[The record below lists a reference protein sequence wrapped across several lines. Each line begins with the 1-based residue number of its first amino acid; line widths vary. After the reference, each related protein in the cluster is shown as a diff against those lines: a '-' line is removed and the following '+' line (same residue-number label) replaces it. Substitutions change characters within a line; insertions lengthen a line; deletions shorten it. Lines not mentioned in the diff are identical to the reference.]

1 MIRTA
6 ARSKPSRYDPYLD
19 AEFALLSSLM
29 LNPELMKDVGGTGL
43 ASTDFETKEFGE
55 LFARLSNLWIAGS
68 SWSEAESAKSIQG
81 CGVERQTLVRMLEL
95 GALYAHDLKYF
106 IKRVMETSR
115 KFRLASV
122 IDRASES
129 ILAKQDGA
137 LAETIRILEAE
148 IEQLKA
154 DRSLRLYD
162 CHQLGTMSE
171 QAKRKVNITKAET
184 GLYEVDAIVGGLHA
198 GDLSVLAARSSVGK
212 TAFALQIAHY
222 NAKKER
228 PVLFVSLEMSAV
240 DIFDRLVASDTN
252 ISISKLRTGREGLT
266 DDEFSEFLDSSEF
279 MRDLPLTV
287 LAPASATVS
296 DIRTA
301 AKISKAKAGGLGLV
315 VVDYL
320 TFIKHPNVRLDRRE
334 QIGEICK
341 QLKQV
346 ANDLEVPIMVLSQL
360 NRQAEG
366 EIPTLSMLRESGSVE
381 EDADQVIFV
390 HRQTRSDRDGKIIVA
405 KNRHGQCGIVD
416 ADWDGTRMRYA
427 TEQSGG
433 HYAAASVKWEG

>member
-1 MIRTA
+1 
-6 ARSKPSRYDPYLD
+6 
-19 AEFALLSSLM
+19 
-29 LNPELMKDVGGTGL
+29 
-43 ASTDFETKEFGE
+43 
-55 LFARLSNLWIAGS
+55 
-68 SWSEAESAKSIQG
+68 
-81 CGVERQTLVRMLEL
+81 
-95 GALYAHDLKYF
+95 
-106 IKRVMETSR
+106 
-115 KFRLASV
+115 
-122 IDRASES
+122 
-129 ILAKQDGA
+129 
-137 LAETIRILEAE
+137 
-148 IEQLKA
+148 
-154 DRSLRLYD
+154 
-162 CHQLGTMSE
+162 
-171 QAKRKVNITKAET
+171 
-184 GLYEVDAIVGGLHA
+184 
-198 GDLSVLAARSSVGK
+198 VLAARSSVGK

-240 DIFDRLVASDTN
+240 DIFDRLVASDTH
-252 ISISKLRTGREGLT
+252 ISISKLRMGREGMT
-266 DDEFSEFLDSSEF
+266 DEEFSEFLDSSEF

-287 LAPASATVS
+287 LAPATATVS

-390 HRQTRSDRDGKIIVA
+390 HRQTRSDCDGKIIVA

-416 ADWDGTRMRYA
+416 VDWDGTRMRYS
-427 TEQSGG
+427 TEQNAFG
-433 HYAAASVKWEG
+433 HAAASVKWEG